1 MSITEEQRQEHI
13 RLAAS
18 NEVIKTI
25 ASSLDLRQVYDT
37 FTSQMK
43 RLIAFDRAG
52 VSLIEG
58 DKVKVFAS
66 SVDEESKFAPGVEI
80 PLKGTVA
87 ERIVA
92 NKKVYIAP
100 DFAEERKYWTDDT
113 LYREGMRSI
122 IRLPLFSRGEV
133 IGTFSVA
140 SRRPNAFG
148 KKEQQILEEVTLLLA
163 VAIEKAKAEE
173 KLRAER
179 DKLQGI
185 LSSLEEGVDVVGP
198 DYRVYFQ
205 NQLLLDRFGD
215 LRGKLCYEGYMGW
228 SEPCESCPMVRA
240 MQTNTTQSVE
250 MVGTD
255 GRHYEVT
262 STPFVDT
269 DGEARAI
276 EVVRDITE
284 RKQAEEALQ
293 RYAKRLE
300 ALHAVTQTVSQTL
313 DMEQMLDI
321 ALDKVLEVMD
331 LDGGLI
337 LLMDTE
343 AGEMVLKA
351 HRGVPEDFLGV
362 MRRVEVSEADMQRWL
377 EYRGP
382 AFQMESIFDEATLAE
397 MRTMTQEQWPESYF
411 VTPLWSKEILRGGMG
426 LGSRSKRRFSPEEVE
441 LLQAI
446 GNQIAVGIE
455 NAQLL
460 EKTRGLSVTDELTG
474 LYNRRQ
480 FYEVLETEMY
490 RTERYGASFSVAM
503 LDIDGFKEYN
513 DRFGHTSGDG
523 VLKAVAQTLKSSL
536 RKTDTAFR
544 YGGDEF
550 TIILP
555 ATDTDRAER
564 VVDRVRSKWLKVPET
579 ENLVLETPL
588 GLSAGIAQFPENA
601 ETADGLIFL
610 TDTALYRSK
619 MEGGNKT
626 TLVSALGTFAPDVLS
641 RATLDQVYALSATV
655 DARDPFT
662 YGHSKRVA
670 AISEMIGKAIG
681 LSSDKLATLHAAA
694 LLHDIGKV
702 GVSDSILTKPDKPTK
717 DEWKLIRK
725 HSAEGAR
732 IVGYV
737 KELAALVPI
746 IRHHHEWYGG
756 TGYPDGLRGE
766 DIPLGA
772 RIISIADAYDTMT
785 TPRTYRDVI
794 SQQEALEELRRCLGT
809 QFDPELVEAFCR
821 AIDEAARQD

>member
-1 MSITEEQRQEHI
+1 
-13 RLAAS
+13 
-18 NEVIKTI
+18 
-25 ASSLDLRQVYDT
+25 
-37 FTSQMK
+37 
-43 RLIAFDRAG
+43 
-52 VSLIEG
+52 
-58 DKVKVFAS
+58 
-66 SVDEESKFAPGVEI
+66 
-80 PLKGTVA
+80 
-87 ERIVA
+87 
-92 NKKVYIAP
+92 
-100 DFAEERKYWTDDT
+100 
-113 LYREGMRSI
+113 
-122 IRLPLFSRGEV
+122 
-133 IGTFSVA
+133 
-140 SRRPNAFG
+140 
-148 KKEQQILEEVTLLLA
+148 
-163 VAIEKAKAEE
+163 
-173 KLRAER
+173 
-179 DKLQGI
+179 
-185 LSSLEEGVDVVGP
+185 
-198 DYRVYFQ
+198 
-205 NQLLLDRFGD
+205 
-215 LRGKLCYEGYMGW
+215 
-228 SEPCESCPMVRA
+228 
-240 MQTNTTQSVE
+240 
-250 MVGTD
+250 
-255 GRHYEVT
+255 
-262 STPFVDT
+262 
-269 DGEARAI
+269 
-276 EVVRDITE
+276 
-284 RKQAEEALQ
+284 
-293 RYAKRLE
+293 
-300 ALHAVTQTVSQTL
+300 
-313 DMEQMLDI
+313 
-321 ALDKVLEVMD
+321 
-331 LDGGLI
+331 
-337 LLMDTE
+337 
-343 AGEMVLKA
+343 
-351 HRGVPEDFLGV
+351 
-362 MRRVEVSEADMQRWL
+362 
-377 EYRGP
+377 
-382 AFQMESIFDEATLAE
+382 
-397 MRTMTQEQWPESYF
+397 
-411 VTPLWSKEILRGGMG
+411 MG